1 MESKPAMCKRQL
13 IDDIRKYNIS
23 VRPEFLSQFDEKAL
37 QDYLNNLVAAHSKH
51 LKIGSWVRRG
61 QPKLRLVS

>member
-1 MESKPAMCKRQL
+1 MCKRQL
-13 IDDIRKYNIS
+13 IDDIRKYNTS

-37 QDYLNNLVAAHSKH
+37 QEYLNNLMAANTKH
-51 LKIGSWVRRG
+51 LQIGSWVRRG